1 MNPELCQMIHNLVE
15 TAAAT
20 GTKSV
25 SAGGPQGEATE
36 VNGGAVRGQA
46 RVMDT
51 SDLRGTSEYQVALEL
66 QLWKEQQQQLFITQV
81 SPLHFVTS

>member
-20 GTKSV
+20 GVKS
-25 SAGGPQGEATE
+25 SASGVESSKVGEGG
-36 VNGGAVRGQA
+36 VGAKT
-46 RVMDT
+46 VMDT

-81 SPLHFVTS
+81 IL